1 MPGQQQARALLTAVS
16 FIEVDSALF
25 VIDSISKS
33 NQIFRVEDL
42 QSGVNEHELRYYIM
56 VSSGARVF
64 RRDEAG
70 WEQATLGGGPG
81 AGLSEA
87 ECIDATAV
95 PFFNG
100 VVSSSSPESR

>member
-42 QSGVNEHELRYYIM
+42 HK
-56 VSSGARVF
+56 
-64 RRDEAG
+64 
-70 WEQATLGGGPG
+70 GGQ
-81 AGLSEA
+81 
-87 ECIDATAV
+87 
-95 PFFNG
+95 
-100 VVSSSSPESR
+100 